1 MTKKFIQRQYVKDSS
16 STFTKALFVGL
27 PVLGAVILPFAEAH
41 FSKDTGPQYFK
52 YPLVTFLNLTLISQS
67 IHSAKNLYTKSQQGT
82 QKVLDVEID
91 GKETKV
97 VAKGTLP
104 ISTFLSDVS
113 LIAGTAGYF
122 AAPDLFIKGCSAVGG
137 IISHLIFKA
146 FADDS
151 NNHISSNSQGGVQQI
166 NSNNINSNNTNIN
179 IGNSYCG
186 RNNISEAELALLGVA
201 ATVGLSSYLI
211 SDSTPGDFRYKFYSQ
226 NVTELPIKLEWHN
239 DDYALVN
246 EYGEEISVI

>member
-16 STFTKALFVGL
+16 STFTKVLFVGL
-27 PVLGAVILPFAEAH
+27 PVLGAVISPFAEAH
-41 FSKDTGPQYFK
+41 FFKDTEPQDFTH
-52 YPLVTFLNLTLISQS
+52 PLVAFLDFSLISQS
-67 IHSAKNLYTKSQQGT
+67 IHSAKNLYTKSQQST

-122 AAPDLFIKGCSAVGG
+122 SAQDPFIKGCSVVGG
-137 IISHLIFKA
+137 IISNLIFKA

-151 NNHISSNSQGGVQQI
+151 NSHISSNSQVGVQQI

-179 IGNSYCG
+179 IGNSYRG
-186 RNNISEAELALLGVA
+186 SNNISETELTLLGIA

-226 NVTELPIKLEWHN
+226 NGTELPIKLEWHN

-246 EYGEEISVI
+246 EYWEEISLI